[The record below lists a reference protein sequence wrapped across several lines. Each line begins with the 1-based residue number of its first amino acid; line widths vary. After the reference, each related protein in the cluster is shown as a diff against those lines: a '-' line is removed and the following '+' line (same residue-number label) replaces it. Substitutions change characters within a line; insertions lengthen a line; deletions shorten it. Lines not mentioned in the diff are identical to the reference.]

1 MGRYPSGRR
10 NVECRGF
17 QTLSSSQPSKK
28 RHYNLLIP
36 PVPEE
41 IYGAIAAQV
50 SKDAQRN
57 QRAKLERAQQKSL
70 LVQENLDLLQK
81 RVKELQDRREY
92 SRKLKQAETI
102 KAVKQAE
109 QEIQATLESE
119 LIEQEHQW
127 DLERKEIERE
137 IEVELEDIKS
147 NLESQAIV
155 TVDDQQSNSL
165 ESDEP
170 SSQRSNE
177 ETSNIPRV
185 SLDDETTRLADKI
198 EESEEVVDEQSNST
212 LEQVEMPLKLSDA
225 KKQELEECQ
234 KKADELS
241 GMKVN
246 MSWLLKTIIQKENE
260 QKKKCE
266 DQKSEGVNSSILS

>member
-50 SKDAQRN
+50 SKDAQRH
-57 QRAKLERAQQKSL
+57 QRVKLERAQQKSL

-109 QEIQATLESE
+109 KEIQATLESE
-119 LIEQEHQW
+119 LIEREHQW

-155 TVDDQQSNSL
+155 TVDDQQSNAL
-165 ESDEP
+165 ENDEP
-170 SSQRSNE
+170 RSKE
-177 ETSNIPRV
+177 ETLNIPRV